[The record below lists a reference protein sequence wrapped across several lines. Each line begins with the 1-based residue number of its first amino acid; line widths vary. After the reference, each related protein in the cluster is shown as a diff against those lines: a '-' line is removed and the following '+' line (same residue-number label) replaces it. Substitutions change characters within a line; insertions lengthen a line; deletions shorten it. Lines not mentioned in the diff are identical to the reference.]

1 MWIIQLVDNGARIYA
16 MGNREDLL
24 AGALQ
29 CLKTKGWA
37 RSTVRDIAAAAG
49 VNHAAIGYHF
59 GSREALLIEAFTQA
73 IEAWGA
79 ETEAAVRTAVAAGA
93 GPREQYEA
101 FWRQV
106 IASYDSNRW
115 LWLATIEA
123 AVQAEHSPK
132 LRELMAESL
141 RQGRSG
147 LAAGLLG
154 IPEDAVTGPQELAL
168 GSVQLALMSGVLV
181 QWLIDPSH
189 AADERMITD
198 GILGL
203 AAHITGPP
211 GAERADAP
219 GAERADAA
227 GAGRAGKR

>member
-1 MWIIQLVDNGARIYA
+1 

-24 AGALQ
+24 AGALA

-37 RSTVRDIAAAAG
+37 ATTVRDIAAAAG

-73 IEAWGA
+73 MDEWGT
-79 ETEAAVRTAVAAGA
+79 ETEAAVRAASAAGA

-101 FWRQV
+101 FWHQV
-106 IASYDSNRW
+106 IASYAANRW

-123 AVQAEHSPK
+123 AVQAERSPK
-132 LRELMAESL
+132 VRELLAASL

-154 IPEDAVTGPQELAL
+154 VAEDALDGPAERAL
-168 GSVQLALMSGVLV
+168 GSVQLALMSGMLV
-181 QWLIDPSH
+181 QWLIDPGQ
-189 AADERMITD
+189 APTERDITD
-198 GILGL
+198 GLFAL
-203 AAHITGPP
+203 AGHLAGRP
-211 GAERADAP
+211 AP
-219 GAERADAA
+219 GRLP
-227 GAGRAGKR
+227 GP

>member
-1 MWIIQLVDNGARIYA
+1 

-24 AGALQ
+24 AGALA
-29 CLKTKGWA
+29 CLKSKGWA
-37 RSTVRDIAAAAG
+37 RTSVRDIAAAAG

-73 IEAWGA
+73 MDAWGA
-79 ETEAAVRTAVAAGA
+79 ESAGAVQAAVASDA
-93 GPREQYEA
+93 GPREQYEV

-106 IASYDSNRW
+106 IASYADNRW

-132 LRELMAESL
+132 LRELMADAM

-154 IPEDAVTGPQELAL
+154 VPEQNLDDAGTRTV

-181 QWLIDPSH
+181 QWLVDPDH
-189 AADERMITD
+189 APD
-198 GILGL
+198 GSDVVAGL
-203 AAHITGPP
+203 AGL
-211 GAERADAP
+211 ADHLRPKA
-219 GAERADAA
+219 
-227 GAGRAGKR
+227 

>member
-1 MWIIQLVDNGARIYA
+1 

-24 AGALQ
+24 AGALE
-29 CLKTKGWA
+29 CLKTKGWT
-37 RSTVRDIAAAAG
+37 RTTVRDIAAAAG

-73 IEAWGA
+73 MDAWGA
-79 ETEAAVRTAVAAGA
+79 QTEAAVRAAIAAGA

-106 IASYDSNRW
+106 IESYAANRW

-132 LRELMAESL
+132 VRELMAASL

-154 IPEDAVTGPQELAL
+154 VAEDTLDGPVERAL
-168 GSVQLALMSGVLV
+168 GSVQLALMSGFLV
-181 QWLIDPSH
+181 QWLIDPDNAPS
-189 AADERMITD
+189 ERDIAE
-198 GILGL
+198 GVLRL
-203 AAHITGPP
+203 AAHLGDQRLPEQASRP
-211 GAERADAP
+211 AS
-219 GAERADAA
+219 
-227 GAGRAGKR
+227 

>member
-1 MWIIQLVDNGARIYA
+1 

-24 AGALQ
+24 AGALA
-29 CLKTKGWA
+29 CLKTKGWT
-37 RSTVRDIAAAAG
+37 RTTVRDIAAAAG

-73 IEAWGA
+73 MDAWGA
-79 ETEAAVRTAVAAGA
+79 QTEAAVRSAIAAGA

-106 IASYDSNRW
+106 IESYAANRW

-132 LRELMAESL
+132 VRELMAASL

-154 IPEDAVTGPQELAL
+154 VAEDTLDGPSEQAL
-168 GSVQLALMSGVLV
+168 GSVQLALMSGFLV
-181 QWLIDPSH
+181 QWLIDPGS
-189 AADERMITD
+189 APSERDIAE
-198 GILGL
+198 GVLRL
-203 AAHITGPP
+203 AAHLGDRP
-211 GAERADAP
+211 AP
-219 GAERADAA
+219 QGQPA
-227 GAGRAGKR
+227 

>member
-1 MWIIQLVDNGARIYA
+1 

-24 AGALQ
+24 AGALA
-29 CLKTKGWA
+29 CLKTKGWT
-37 RSTVRDIAAAAG
+37 RTTVRDIAAAAG

-73 IEAWGA
+73 MDDWGA
-79 ETEAAVRTAVAAGA
+79 QTEAAARAAVAAGA

-106 IASYDSNRW
+106 IESYAANRW

-132 LRELMAESL
+132 VRELMAASL
-141 RQGRSG
+141 RQARSG

-154 IPEDAVTGPQELAL
+154 VAEDTLDGPTERAL

-181 QWLIDPSH
+181 QWLIDPGN
-189 AADERMITD
+189 APTERDIA
-198 GILGL
+198 GGLLRL
-203 AAHITGPP
+203 AAHLGDRPLP
-211 GAERADAP
+211 EQPSGEPA
-219 GAERADAA
+219 
-227 GAGRAGKR
+227 

>member
-1 MWIIQLVDNGARIYA
+1 

-24 AGALQ
+24 AGALA

-37 RSTVRDIAAAAG
+37 ATTVRDIAAAAG

-73 IEAWGA
+73 MDEWGT
-79 ETEAAVRTAVAAGA
+79 ETEA
-93 GPREQYEA
+93 
-101 FWRQV
+101 
-106 IASYDSNRW
+106 NRW

-132 LRELMAESL
+132 VRELLAASL

-154 IPEDAVTGPQELAL
+154 VAEDALDGPAERAL
-168 GSVQLALMSGVLV
+168 GSVQLALMSGMLV
-181 QWLIDPSH
+181 QWLIDPGQ
-189 AADERMITD
+189 APTERDITD
-198 GILGL
+198 GLFAL
-203 AAHITGPP
+203 AGHLAGRP
-211 GAERADAP
+211 AP
-219 GAERADAA
+219 GRLP
-227 GAGRAGKR
+227 GP

>member
-1 MWIIQLVDNGARIYA
+1 

-24 AGALQ
+24 AGALE
-29 CLKTKGWA
+29 CLKTKGWT
-37 RSTVRDIAAAAG
+37 RTTVRDIAAAAG

-73 IEAWGA
+73 MDAWGA
-79 ETEAAVRTAVAAGA
+79 QTEAAVRAAIAAGA

-106 IASYDSNRW
+106 IESYAANRW

-132 LRELMAESL
+132 VRELMAASL

-154 IPEDAVTGPQELAL
+154 VPDGALDGPAERAL
-168 GSVQLALMSGVLV
+168 GSVQLALMSGFLV
-181 QWLIDPSH
+181 QWLIDPDN
-189 AADERMITD
+189 APGERDIAE
-198 GILGL
+198 GVLRL
-203 AAHITGPP
+203 AAHLRDQPLP
-211 GAERADAP
+211 EQASRPAS
-219 GAERADAA
+219 
-227 GAGRAGKR
+227 

>member
-1 MWIIQLVDNGARIYA
+1 VTEAAIHA

-24 AGALQ
+24 AGALA

-37 RSTVRDIAAAAG
+37 RATVRDIAAAAG

-73 IEAWGA
+73 MDAWGA
-79 ETEAAVRTAVAAGA
+79 ETEAAVQAATAAGA
-93 GPREQYEA
+93 GPRERYEA

-106 IASYDSNRW
+106 IASYAANRW

-132 LRELMAESL
+132 VRELMAASM

-154 IPEDAVTGPQELAL
+154 VAEDTLDGPAERAL
-168 GSVQLALMSGVLV
+168 GSVQLALMSGLLV
-181 QWLIDPSH
+181 QWLIDPGH
-189 AADERMITD
+189 APAERDIAD
-198 GILGL
+198 GLLGL
-203 AAHITGPP
+203 AGLLGGAPLPGNPP
-211 GAERADAP
+211 P
-219 GAERADAA
+219 SAA
-227 GAGRAGKR
+227 